1 MTRFAMAL
9 GALAFLWTI
18 PAAATG
24 TGYQKYISQYAG
36 DYLHQFGQGSG
47 YQDYIQTYT
56 GMKSGAQTEE
66 DTQPI
71 SLMADMSEGH
81 TDKQESP
88 SGAGYQKYM
97 AQYAND
103 FQKYMQGQGKGGAQG
118 GDYQKY
124 MAQFANDFEKYLQG
138 QGKGGDYQKYMSQH
152 MDDFQKYMQGQGKST
167 QSGEDK
173 IGHVVEQKLKKDE
186 GKDAGSSEAHHGACF
201 STRFVYNV
209 SIGLLHFGHTYFPPQ
224 SHHFNI
230 LPSGPCH
237 AFRELTLTRQEDCK
251 RDLGG
256 RGFEPSG
263 GAPWCS
269 PTPVGAGR
277 HGCDL
282 HRTPAR
288 TAAPH

>member
-186 GKDAGSSEAHHGACF
+186 GKDAGSSEAHHGKKTA
-201 STRFVYNV
+201 SVILAEEASSPPAALLGAPLLLLVLGGMAAIYIERQR
-209 SIGLLHFGHTYFPPQ
+209 GLLRHTEPQ
-224 SHHFNI
+224 QPEGYLQLESV
-230 LPSGPCH
+230 SES
-237 AFRELTLTRQEDCK
+237 A
-251 RDLGG
+251 
-256 RGFEPSG
+256 
-263 GAPWCS
+263 
-269 PTPVGAGR
+269 
-277 HGCDL
+277 
-282 HRTPAR
+282 
-288 TAAPH
+288 